1 MLNDLSEIIAI
12 NSVESER
19 SASDAPFGQNL
30 RNALDWF
37 LNKASYYGLKVGEND
52 GYYGWAEYGEYGA
65 PIIGVPA
72 HIDIVPVGDGWTG
85 DPLKLRIE
93 DGKAYGRGVAD
104 DKGPL
109 VASLWALKR
118 LKEEKVQLRHRVRLI
133 VGCNEES
140 GSACLK
146 KYALEDEIPVMSIV
160 PDADFPLINSEKGIL
175 HLCAHLTADEHFKA
189 NITAI
194 SASERINVVPASAS
208 VTLNKDGS
216 AYKYLCEN
224 FTTLT
229 ADIFRLPRVAL
240 RLVEIGAD
248 YDDFAISEDEKSF
261 TIIASGVAGHAMDPD
276 KADNALWKIFAVLT
290 AIIPESDT
298 LSLVYSKL
306 CCRNASK
313 KMGFYCEDKQSGT
326 LTISMDMADYD
337 GTNLNLSFDCRLPVC
352 ANADDI
358 ENALSSALNETES
371 VSVVMERLRYAEN
384 LFVDAN
390 TPMIKT
396 LLKVYSK
403 ATGVKNPKPLQTG
416 GGTYAREL
424 PSAVAFG
431 PTFPGA
437 ETNIHNAD
445 ENMEIEHLNKLVD
458 IYYSA
463 IIELDKL

>member
-12 NSVESER
+12 NSIEAER
-19 SASDAPFGQNL
+19 SASDAPFGQQL

-37 LNKASYYGLKVGEND
+37 LNKASYYGLKVGENN
-52 GYYGWAEYGEYGA
+52 GYYGWAEYGEDGA
-65 PIIGVPA
+65 PIIGIPA
-72 HIDIVPVGDGWTG
+72 HIDIVPVGNGWTT
-85 DPLKLRIE
+85 DPLTLRIE

-109 VASLWALKR
+109 VAALWALKR
-118 LKEEKVQLRHRVRLI
+118 IKEEKLALRHRIRLI
-133 VGCNEES
+133 AGCNEES

-146 KYALEDEIPVMSIV
+146 KYAAEDEIPVMSIV

-175 HLCAHLTADEHFKA
+175 HLCA
-189 NITAI
+189 NIVVDDAVKENLINI

-208 VTLNKDGS
+208 VTLNKNGS
-216 AYKYLCEN
+216 AYNYLIEN
-224 FTTLT
+224 FGSLT
-229 ADIFRLPRVAL
+229 ADIFRSPRIAL

-248 YDDFAISEDEKSF
+248 FDDFAIAEDENTF
-261 TIIASGVAGHAMDPD
+261 TIIASGEAGHAMDPD

-290 AIIPESDT
+290 AIIPTSKTLDVIYSSLCHSDATKRIGVYCEDKESGTLTMSMDMAGFDTDT
-298 LSLVYSKL
+298 LSLY
-306 CCRNASK
+306 
-313 KMGFYCEDKQSGT
+313 
-326 LTISMDMADYD
+326 
-337 GTNLNLSFDCRLPVC
+337 FDCRLPIC
-352 ANADDI
+352 ANPDNI
-358 ENALSSALNETES
+358 ESTLQSVLVAGGEINA
-371 VSVVMERLRYAEN
+371 VVKRERFAEN
-384 LFVDAN
+384 LYVSAD

-396 LLKVYSK
+396 LLDVYSK
-403 ATGVKNPKPLQTG
+403 ATGVQNPQPLQTG

-445 ENMEIEHLNKLVD
+445 ENIEIEHLNKLVD

-463 IIELDKL
+463 LIELDKL